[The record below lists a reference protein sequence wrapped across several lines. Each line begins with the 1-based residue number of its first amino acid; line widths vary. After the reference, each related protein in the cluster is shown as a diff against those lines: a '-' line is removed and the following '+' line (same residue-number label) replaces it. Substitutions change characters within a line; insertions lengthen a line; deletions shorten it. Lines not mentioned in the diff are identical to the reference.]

1 MSRAFTMVFA
11 IVCYA
16 IFFAT
21 FLYLIVFVGDFA
33 LGVRTVDVGPQ
44 APPLMAAL
52 IDIGLIALFG
62 LQHSIMARPAFKAKW
77 TRIVPRAS
85 ERSVYVLAASIAL
98 MILFLGWRPIDSIV
112 WNVTNPALAG
122 ILWAVF
128 WMGWL
133 GVLISTFLINHFE
146 LFGLQQAWLNI
157 SGRQADKPEL
167 KQPLFYRWVAHPMMS
182 SFFLAFWAAPEM
194 TAGHLILALGM
205 SIYILVALRYEE
217 RDLTALFGDDYRSY
231 RSRVGMLVPR
241 LGRSNGR
248 VAPGA

>member
-44 APPLMAAL
+44 APPLTAAL
-52 IDIGLIALFG
+52 IDLALIALFG

-98 MILFLGWRPIDSIV
+98 MILFLGWRPIDTIV

-128 WMGWL
+128 WIGWL

-217 RDLTALFGDDYRSY
+217 HDLTALFGDDYRSY